1 MRTRMGVFFLFLLA
15 TSLGS
20 LSTLYWIPEEDLG
33 RGYFQMNALVV
44 LGLLGLA
51 AAVVALHPFRPFGAQ
66 PAAGILA
73 LAAALLGAFLYYAAI
88 WQERWRLCRWP
99 LTLSLAGC
107 AAALLLA
114 GPHLVAAFTP
124 LPHRGGLL
132 AANLLASAL
141 LLGWSL
147 ITMLLGHWYLVAPKL
162 TFRHLSVFCWV
173 LLAVVGLRLA
183 AVAASLAVA
192 SRVGEL
198 VEPHPLRVL
207 AGFEGQ
213 GVFFWFRLLWGLAIP
228 LALAAMALHCARQRS
243 NQSATGILY
252 VLVVGAFIGE
262 ITGYYLSLTTGVPV

>member
-1 MRTRMGVFFLFLLA
+1 MGVFFLFLLA

-44 LGLLGLA
+44 LGLLSLA
-51 AAVVALHPFRPFGAQ
+51 AAVVALHPFHPFGDE
-66 PAAGILA
+66 PAAGVTA
-73 LAAALLGAFLYYAAI
+73 LAASLVGGFLYHAAI
-88 WQERWRLCRWP
+88 WRERWDLCRWP
-99 LTLSLAGC
+99 LTLSAAGC
-107 AAALLLA
+107 AVALLLA
-114 GPHLVAAFTP
+114 GPQLIPSLTP
-124 LPHRGGLL
+124 LPHRAALL
-132 AANLLASAL
+132 MAGLLASAL

-147 ITMLLGHWYLVAPKL
+147 VTMLLGHWYLVAPKL
-162 TFRHLSVFCWV
+162 TFRHLTVFCRALLAMV
-173 LLAVVGLRLA
+173 ALRLLAVGASL
-183 AVAASLAVA
+183 VAASG
-192 SRVGEL
+192 VGEL

-213 GVFFWFRLLWGLAIP
+213 GIFFWFRLLWGLAVP

-262 ITGYYLSLTTGVPV
+262 ITGFYLSVTPGVPV

>member
-1 MRTRMGVFFLFLLA
+1 MSVFFLFLLA

-20 LSTLYWIPEEDLG
+20 LSTLYWIPEENLG

-51 AAVVALHPFRPFGAQ
+51 IAVELLHPFRPFGAQ
-66 PAAGILA
+66 PAAGVTA
-73 LAAALLGAFLYYAAI
+73 LAAALAGGFLYYAAI
-88 WQERWRLCRWP
+88 WRERWDLCRWP

-114 GPHLVAAFTP
+114 GPHLVPAFTP
-124 LPHRGGLL
+124 LPHRGALL
-132 AANLLASAL
+132 AASLLASSL

-147 ITMLLGHWYLVAPKL
+147 IAMLLGHWYLVAPRLAFKHL
-162 TFRHLSVFCWV
+162 TIFCWV
-173 LLAVVGLRLA
+173 LLATVLLRLA
-183 AVAASLAVA
+183 AVGASVAVA
-192 SRVGEL
+192 AGVGEL

-207 AGFEGQ
+207 TGLGGQ
-213 GVFFWFRLLWGLAIP
+213 GIFFWFRLLWGLAIP
-228 LALAAMALHCARQRS
+228 LALAVMALQCARQRS

-262 ITGYYLSLTTGVPV
+262 ITGAYLSVTTGVPV

>member
-1 MRTRMGVFFLFLLA
+1 MGVFLLFLLA
-15 TSLGS
+15 VSLGS
-20 LSTLYWIPEEDLG
+20 LTTLYWIPEEDLG

-51 AAVVALHPFRPFGAQ
+51 MAVVLLHPFRPFGTRSGPGVA
-66 PAAGILA
+66 A
-73 LAAALLGAFLYYAAI
+73 LAVALLGGFLYYAAV
-88 WQERWRLCRWP
+88 WRERWAAGRWP
-99 LTLSLAGC
+99 LALSTLGC
-107 AAALLLA
+107 LAALLLA
-114 GPHLVAAFTP
+114 GPHVVAPLTP
-124 LPHRGGLL
+124 LPHRGALL
-132 AANLLASAL
+132 TASLLASSL

-162 TFRHLSVFCWV
+162 KFQHLTLFCRV
-173 LLAVVGLRLA
+173 LLAVVVLRLLTIGA
-183 AVAASLAVA
+183 ALAAAAGVN
-192 SRVGEL
+192 EL

-207 AGFEGQ
+207 TGFAGQ

-228 LALAAMALHCARQRS
+228 LVLAAMALHCARQRS

>member
-1 MRTRMGVFFLFLLA
+1 MGVFLLFLLA

-44 LGLLGLA
+44 LALLALA
-51 AAVVALHPFRPFGAQ
+51 VAVVVLHPFQPFGDR
-66 PAAGILA
+66 PATGVT
-73 LAAALLGAFLYYAAI
+73 ALLVSFAGGFLYYAAI
-88 WQERWRLCRWP
+88 WRQRWNLCRWP
-99 LTLSLAGC
+99 LTLAVAGC
-107 AAALLLA
+107 SAALLLA
-114 GPHLVAAFTP
+114 GSHLVPSLTP
-124 LPHRGGLL
+124 LPYRSTLL
-132 AANLLASAL
+132 AAGLLASAL

-162 TFRHLSVFCWV
+162 TFRHLTVFCRV
-173 LLAVVGLRLA
+173 LLAVVGLRL
-183 AVAASLAVA
+183 LAVA
-192 SRVGEL
+192 MSLAAASRVNEL
-198 VEPHPLRVL
+198 VEPHPLRLL

-213 GVFFWFRLLWGLAIP
+213 GIFFWFRLLWGLAIP

-262 ITGYYLSLTTGVPV
+262 ITAYYLCVTTGVPV